1 MVARRRAS
9 RGEKAGKQGRRFSIS
24 KGTRLERGIMY
35 LGKDGDAS
43 MAVTQRV

>member
-9 RGEKAGKQGRRFSIS
+9 RGEKAGKQGRRFGIS
-24 KGTRLERGIMY
+24 KGSRLERGMY
-35 LGKDGDAS
+35 LGKDGGAS